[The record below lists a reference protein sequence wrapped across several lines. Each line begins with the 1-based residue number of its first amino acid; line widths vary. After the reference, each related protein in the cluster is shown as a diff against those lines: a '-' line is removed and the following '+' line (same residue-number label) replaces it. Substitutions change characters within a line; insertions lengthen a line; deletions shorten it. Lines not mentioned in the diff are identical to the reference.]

1 VNRTATANG
10 SAAPAVEAR
19 PNPMPRTRFPEVWG
33 LLALPFRPEHI
44 KILSKSGR
52 QMPYVTARTVMNRLD
67 FALGPENW
75 WDEYRASEHSVE
87 CRLSIRLPDG
97 SVITKADAGGMA
109 GMSDPGDDD
118 KSGYSDAFKRAAV
131 KFGVGRH
138 LYGDGVVSY
147 PKDRPPPTEAPQGQP
162 GGTEPTPEPPA
173 SEPVEASPRAVP
185 SASGEVPPVGPK
197 LNFVGREWIQGL
209 INEYEADWAA
219 FCKKE
224 KKPHEPLVADI
235 WQACNA
241 VLSMWVELDPREAA
255 RIEVEGV
262 RKKGLAAARLGQAYK
277 ADPALVQEDFR
288 LYLDHKWG
296 ETATALGVNL
306 DAQPP
311 EEAPSN
317 G

>member
-10 SAAPAVEAR
+10 PVAETQAR
-19 PNPMPRTRFPEVWG
+19 PSQTPRTKYPEIFG
-33 LLALPFRPEHI
+33 MLAREFRPEHI
-44 KILSKSGR
+44 KVRTQAGR
-52 QMPYVTARTVMNRLD
+52 QMQYITARTVMNRLD

-87 CRLSIRLPDG
+87 CKLTIRLPDG
-97 SVITKADAGGMA
+97 QTLTKCDAGGMA

-138 LYGDGVVSY
+138 LYNDGVVSY
-147 PKDRPPPTEAPQGQP
+147 PKDRPPPAEAPQSQP
-162 GGTEPTPEPPA
+162 EAPAPTPELPAPEPPA
-173 SEPVEASPRAVP
+173 ASLRAVP

-219 FCKKE
+219 FCKQE
-224 KKPHEPLVADI
+224 KKPHGPLVTDI

-241 VLSMWVELDPREAA
+241 VLSMWIENDPREAA
-255 RIEVEGV
+255 RIEVGGV
-262 RKKGLAAARLGQAYK
+262 RKKGLAAARLGQAYA
-277 ADPALVQEDFR
+277 ADPTLVQEDFR

-296 ETATALGVNL
+296 ETVAALGINM

-317 G
+317 A

>member
-1 VNRTATANG
+1 
-10 SAAPAVEAR
+10 
-19 PNPMPRTRFPEVWG
+19 
-33 LLALPFRPEHI
+33 
-44 KILSKSGR
+44 
-52 QMPYVTARTVMNRLD
+52 
-67 FALGPENW
+67 
-75 WDEYRASEHSVE
+75 
-87 CRLSIRLPDG
+87 
-97 SVITKADAGGMA
+97 
-109 GMSDPGDDD
+109 MSDPGDDD

-224 KKPHEPLVADI
+224 RKPHEPLVADI

-306 DAQPP
+306 DSEPK